1 MSLRVKLLIAATAL
15 VLSLFATFGDFFFVG
30 VLGLTPGSGRIV
42 VAAALLVIGVVW
54 FVWSGAAVRKA
65 LRDVRSR
72 GAKD

>member
-1 MSLRVKLLIAATAL
+1 MSLRVRLLIAAIAL
-15 VLSLFATFGDFFFVG
+15 CLSLFATFGDFFFVG

-54 FVWSGAAVRKA
+54 FVWSGAAVRKT